1 MKPFQFFIYRSSP
14 MPPELG
20 IALFGIKP
28 RMIGITYEKNN
39 IVGVFGVENTITIWL
54 WKYWKK
60 IIWIKK

>member
-1 MKPFQFFIYRSSP
+1 